1 MDSDLLTFEQQL
13 KIETQKYLLKG
24 MLWASWLSI
33 FLACVVVLNDIVKT
47 DPFSFFSQ
55 TIPLV
60 FPVLFLTA
68 LWVGLAR
75 IYGEEKLTQT
85 AIIVF
90 SGLLT
95 LSWLYVILSLLPY
108 LDGLGLED
116 GSATLAG
123 IESLVEVLV
132 LTFSIALFPHRGLM
146 LTTVSLFIMIGM
158 VIRIIEFP
166 GHLLF
171 PLTKYLCL
179 LVIVISAQKVL
190 YSWFRKAILR
200 DVEKQQLV
208 KQFRRMALIDG
219 LTGLS
224 NRRHFD
230 EILAQEIRASE
241 RNLHPL
247 SLILFDVD
255 FFKRLNDRL
264 GHQVGDDC
272 LVALGVILSG
282 IASRPRDLAARYG
295 GEEFVLIL
303 PNTDTAGAETV
314 AVKLKQAL
322 REAKIPHPDSD
333 VSQYVTVSQGICQW
347 QALESSDDYLAR
359 VDSYLYEAKHGG
371 RDTYCSDAIPS

>member
-1 MDSDLLTFEQQL
+1 MNIELPIFEQQL
-13 KIETQKYLLKG
+13 KVETQKYLFNG
-24 MLWASWLSI
+24 VQWASWLSI
-33 FLACVVVLNDIVKT
+33 FLACVIIVNDVAKTAHLIVA
-47 DPFSFFSQ
+47 SQ
-55 TIPLV
+55 TILFV
-60 FPVLFLTA
+60 FPVFIVTIL
-68 LWVGLAR
+68 GLLAAK
-75 IYGEEKLTQT
+75 IIGEKKSNQT
-85 AIIVF
+85 ILITFAGI
-90 SGLLT
+90 LT
-95 LSWLYVILSLLPY
+95 LSWVYAVLSLLPY
-108 LDGLGLED
+108 LDALDLET
-116 GSATLAG
+116 GGATLSG
-123 IESLVEVLV
+123 VESLIDILV
-132 LTFSIALFPHRGLM
+132 LTFAIALFPHRGLM

-158 VIRIIEFP
+158 VVRIVELP

-190 YSWFRKAILR
+190 YSWFKKAILR

-230 EILAQEIRASE
+230 EILAQEIRVSE
-241 RNLHPL
+241 RNRHPL
-247 SLILFDVD
+247 SLILLDVD
-255 FFKRLNDRL
+255 FFKRLNDKL

-314 AVKLKQAL
+314 AAKLKQAL

-333 VSQYVTVSQGICQW
+333 VSQYVTVSQGVCQW

-359 VDSYLYEAKHGG
+359 ADSYLYEAKHGG
-371 RDTYCSDAIPS
+371 RDTYYSDAMPS